1 MVLKIV
7 LAALIATVNPLSAS
21 DLAVCIEDQT
31 KMYAD
36 DVALYQRI
44 LIAAAKSQGL
54 SLKDACSAKTVVRV
68 TIALDAFGAEPSAL
82 GATRVEA
89 GRILPEIYL
98 FRNPIR
104 RTLGSSLPALEVRA
118 MVLVTLHE
126 LRHLTGQ
133 RHAHDSHG
141 VFSAGFGRT
150 QLLALSR
157 DYQ

>member
-1 MVLKIV
+1 MLPTLVF
-7 LAALIATVNPLSAS
+7 AALIAAANPLAGK

-31 KMYAD
+31 KMFGD
-36 DVALYQRI
+36 DVALYKR
-44 LIAAAKSQGL
+44 LLSAAARSEGL
-54 SLKDACSAKTVVRV
+54 ALTDACQVKSAVRV
-68 TIALDAFGAEPSAL
+68 TIASDAFSAEPAAL
-82 GATRVEA
+82 GATRVEG

-104 RTLGSSLPALEVRA
+104 RTLGSSLPVLEVRA

-133 RHAHDSHG
+133 RHTHDSQG

-157 DYQ
+157 DYR